1 MAENKQQP
9 VTKAKEVQQPATS
22 LFNGNAVYWW
32 LLALVLLFVSI
43 VRLRLLGLSLERD
56 EGEYAYIGQL
66 LLKGYAPFENA
77 YNMKFPGTSMMY
89 ALFMLIFGET
99 QQGIHA
105 GFLIVNVAT
114 IVLLFVAVRRFLGN
128 VIAIVSATTYALIAV
143 SPAVL
148 GSAAHATHFV
158 VFFALAGIF
167 QLMIALPEKRI
178 TSYFFSGI
186 LLGLSVLMKQ
196 SGIFFVTFAGI
207 VFLYDQVIVQKNNW
221 KQWMISGGVLATG
234 VIIPVAGLF
243 VWMFAAGTF
252 DRFWFWTFEYGSQYA
267 SAESLSRGVANLKIN
282 LDGLQHDFIF
292 LWLLAPVGLVL
303 LWVEKFPT
311 RIRLFTTILTI
322 ISLLAVFPGLYFR
335 QHYFL
340 LFIPAFSILAGI
352 AIAAFGSL
360 LSEKYK
366 LAYGKAVAGV
376 FFLAACFAGIIQ
388 LFPYLFQ
395 QNMFTVSRSLYG
407 GNPFP

>member
-1 MAENKQQP
+1 MAKNKQQP
-9 VTKAKEVQQPATS
+9 VSRTREFQQPATS

-32 LLALVLLFVSI
+32 LLALVLLFVAI

-99 QQGIHA
+99 QQGIRA
-105 GFLIVNVAT
+105 GFLIVNIAT

-128 VIAIVSATTYALIAV
+128 AIAIVSATTYALIAL

-167 QLMIALPEKRI
+167 QLVLALPGKRV

-196 SGIFFVTFAGI
+196 SGIFFVAFAGL
-207 VFLYDQVIVQKNNW
+207 VFLYHQIIIQKSNW
-221 KQWMISGGVLATG
+221 KQWLLSGCILAVG
-234 VIIPVAGLF
+234 VILPVTFLF
-243 VWMFAAGTF
+243 LWMIASGTF

-267 SAESLSRGVANLKIN
+267 SAESWSRGVANLKIN
-282 LDGLQHDFIF
+282 LDGLQNDFIF
-292 LWLLAPVGLVL
+292 LWLFAPLGLLL
-303 LWVEKFPT
+303 LWITEFPSK
-311 RIRLFTTILTI
+311 IRLFTTALTI
-322 ISLLAVFPGLYFR
+322 ISVLAVFPGLYFR
-335 QHYFL
+335 QHYFV
-340 LFIPAFSILAGI
+340 LFIP
-352 AIAAFGSL
+352 
-360 LSEKYK
+360 
-366 LAYGKAVAGV
+366 
-376 FFLAACFAGIIQ
+376 
-388 LFPYLFQ
+388 
-395 QNMFTVSRSLYG
+395 
-407 GNPFP
+407 